1 MMKQSDV
8 QLSGIFLI
16 DKPSGITSHDVV
28 DILRKRLDCQKIG
41 HSGTLDPMA
50 TGLMI
55 LLIGS
60 ATKYQSK
67 LQNCSKVYN
76 GDILLG
82 VETDSWDCDGKVV
95 KESPVTDINFA
106 KIKNII
112 SFFSG
117 KVIQQVPPFSA
128 VRYKGTHLYKLARKR
143 LSVPSIKRE
152 VNIKWKS
159 YSYRAPEIHFELEC
173 SGGTYVRSIAYEI
186 GKMLGCGGCLKK
198 LRRLKI
204 SNWNVKDAVTMEKLE
219 NASLDQMKSKILEIP
234 ASIKS
239 M

>member
-1 MMKQSDV
+1 MKQSQV

-16 DKPSGITSHDVV
+16 DKPTDITSHDVV
-28 DILRKRLDCQKIG
+28 DVLRKRLDCPKIG
-41 HSGTLDPMA
+41 HTGTLDPMA

-60 ATKYQSK
+60 ATKCQSK

-76 GDILLG
+76 GNILLG
-82 VETDSWDCDGKVV
+82 VETDSWDSDGKVV
-95 KESPVTDINFA
+95 KERPVSDINFT

-143 LSVPSIKRE
+143 LTVPVIKRE
-152 VNIKWKS
+152 VNINWKS
-159 YSYRAPEIHFELEC
+159 YVYKAPEIHFEIEC
-173 SGGTYVRSIAYEI
+173 SGGTYVRSVAFEI

-204 SNWNVKDAVTMEKLE
+204 SNWNVKDAVPMEKVKS
-219 NASLDQMKSKILEIP
+219 ASIEHLKSKILEIP
-234 ASIKS
+234 PSIKS

>member
-1 MMKQSDV
+1 MKQSHA
-8 QLSGIFLI
+8 QLSGIFLV

-28 DILRKRLDCQKIG
+28 DILRKRLNFSKIG
-41 HSGTLDPMA
+41 HTGTLDPMA

-76 GDILLG
+76 GIILLG
-82 VETDSWDCDGKVV
+82 VETDSWDMDGKIVH
-95 KESPVTDINFA
+95 KRPVTDINFT

-128 VRYKGTHLYKLARKR
+128 VRYRGTHLYKLARKR
-143 LSVPSIKRE
+143 ISVPHIKRE

-159 YSYRAPEIHFELEC
+159 CSYKAPEIHFELEC
-173 SGGTYVRSIAYEI
+173 SGGTYVRSIAFEI

-198 LRRLKI
+198 LRRVKI
-204 SNWNVKDAVTMEKLE
+204 SNFNVKDAIPIEKIESSSVEYL
-219 NASLDQMKSKILEIP
+219 KSKIEEIP